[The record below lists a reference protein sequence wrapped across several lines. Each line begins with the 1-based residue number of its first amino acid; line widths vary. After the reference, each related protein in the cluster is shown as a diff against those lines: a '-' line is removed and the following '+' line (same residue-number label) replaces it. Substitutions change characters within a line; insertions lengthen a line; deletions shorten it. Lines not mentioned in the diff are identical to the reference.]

1 MHYFLIHFRIFYYEI
16 FLGCATVLHFCVKSL
31 ESCSLFLQRPDIWL
45 VYQIDN
51 AEFCTNISLFSTST
65 VLKNQI
71 QINIFQNLIASLEEE
86 EDTELEDLGINS
98 PKIKVIKIKISLI
111 FHYAVLT
118 IWLKS
123 SSVGNSLESTLVT
136 AMSRVMGGGIC
147 VDWSSEGRR
156 WSSRDTNI
164 GGRGGG
170 GTCLV

>member
-1 MHYFLIHFRIFYYEI
+1 M
-16 FLGCATVLHFCVKSL
+16 
-31 ESCSLFLQRPDIWL
+31 
-45 VYQIDN
+45 
-51 AEFCTNISLFSTST
+51 
-65 VLKNQI
+65 
-71 QINIFQNLIASLEEE
+71 IASLEEE

-147 VDWSSEGRR
+147 VNWSSEGSR

-164 GGRGGG
+164 GRRWGG

>member
-1 MHYFLIHFRIFYYEI
+1 M
-16 FLGCATVLHFCVKSL
+16 
-31 ESCSLFLQRPDIWL
+31 
-45 VYQIDN
+45 
-51 AEFCTNISLFSTST
+51 
-65 VLKNQI
+65 
-71 QINIFQNLIASLEEE
+71 IASLEEE

-123 SSVGNSLESTLVT
+123 YSVGNSLESTLVT

-147 VDWSSEGRR
+147 VDWSSEGSR
-156 WSSRDTNI
+156 WSSGDTNI
-164 GGRGGG
+164 GGRWGG